1 MKRNDRRL
9 IPRSNQRQQM
19 HRDVAKINVQQLRF
33 GFGKEPS
40 QRFELKPRDLPGRV
54 QELSEPKPSQEM
66 RRGFTHGVNAI
77 ERELVRVFAF
87 LRDHDR
93 SYTLERRD
101 LPVDVQ
107 HLRL

>member
-1 MKRNDRRL
+1 
-9 IPRSNQRQQM
+9 
-19 HRDVAKINVQQLRF
+19 
-33 GFGKEPS
+33 
-40 QRFELKPRDLPGRV
+40 
-54 QELSEPKPSQEM
+54 M
-66 RRGFTHGVNAI
+66 RRGFADGVNAI

-93 SYTLERRD
+93 SNTLERRD